1 MKLKNY
7 IFENDFSII
16 EYEQTGGLNLFISFG
31 NFYLNF
37 KKGKDGKLFIK
48 NKQNLNKIIHIN
60 LSLFNVSFS
69 HINLKPKSLVSKTN
83 HSIELIHKNKLPSE
97 DIHPNQRT
105 LLSRSIKNHLTKY
118 FQNTNRVNFNRS
130 DKDFRKSK
138 TILLNNK
145 IEHFK
150 TKNITL

>member
-37 KKGKDGKLFIK
+37 KKEKMKLFVK

-60 LSLFNVSFS
+60 LSLFNVYFS
-69 HINLKPKSLVSKTN
+69 HL
-83 HSIELIHKNKLPSE
+83 
-97 DIHPNQRT
+97 
-105 LLSRSIKNHLTKY
+105 
-118 FQNTNRVNFNRS
+118 
-130 DKDFRKSK
+130 
-138 TILLNNK
+138 
-145 IEHFK
+145 
-150 TKNITL
+150 